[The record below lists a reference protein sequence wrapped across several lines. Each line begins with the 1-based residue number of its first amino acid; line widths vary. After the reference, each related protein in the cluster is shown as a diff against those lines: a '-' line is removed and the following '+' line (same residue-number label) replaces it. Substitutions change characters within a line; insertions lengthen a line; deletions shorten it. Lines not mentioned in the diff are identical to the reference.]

1 MGKILYTES
10 LTKEYGKKRIIDSI
24 SMNIKE
30 GEIYGFVGKN
40 GAGKSTTMRMLCG
53 LAYPTSGK
61 IIMDSKLL
69 PSYSKIGALIES
81 PGLYYNMTAIDNLSY
96 KAIMLGC
103 NTKDELKEILKSVGL
118 DSNLKTKVKDF
129 SLGMKQRLGIAI
141 ALVGSP
147 NLMILDE
154 PINGLDPQGIAEV
167 RDVLLDLNKK
177 GITIMISSHILT
189 ELYKVA
195 TNYGFIS
202 RGKLLLEITKDNLD
216 KKCSGKCLL
225 TVNNV
230 DKAKMILSDFDIEHS
245 NNNDSIILNN
255 VDNRSDAINLLVK
268 NGINIL
274 NISIEE
280 TSLEDFYFD
289 ICKE

>member
-1 MGKILYTES
+1 MGKILYTDS
-10 LTKEYGKKRIIDSI
+10 LTKVYGKNKIIDSI

-53 LAYPTSGK
+53 LSYPTSGQ
-61 IIMDSKLL
+61 IIMDNELLPDYSKL
-69 PSYSKIGALIES
+69 GVLIEA

-96 KAIMLGC
+96 KAMMLGC
-103 NTKDELKEILKSVGL
+103 NNKDQLKEILKSVGL
-118 DSNLKTKVKDF
+118 DSNLKTRVKDF

-141 ALVGSP
+141 ALVGNP
-147 NLMILDE
+147 NLLVLDE

-167 RDVLLDLNKK
+167 RDVLLNLNKK

-195 TNYGFIS
+195 TSYGFIS
-202 RGKLLLEITKDNLD
+202 KGKLLLEISKSSLD
-216 KKCSGKCLL
+216 KKCSGKCLIE
-225 TVNNV
+225 VDNV
-230 DKAKMILSDFDIEHS
+230 DKADMILADFKIEHS
-245 NNNDSIILNN
+245 NSINSIILES
-255 VDNRSDAINLLVK
+255 VDNRSDAINLLAK

-274 NISIEE
+274 NITSEE
-280 TSLEDFYFD
+280 ISLEDFYFD